1 MNTLTDRY
9 VWAVI
14 RGVPHERRQSV
25 GADLRAELDAR
36 IAERVTAGA
45 DTASAEAESVRE
57 LGDPDRRASEISGR
71 PAYLI
76 GPTYFFDYRRLM
88 IIVLAAVT
96 PSVFGVLLLVQSIAG
111 TQLWAAFA
119 SASTVAI
126 TVAVQVAFWITVA
139 FAVIERTSRGR
150 RRVPTAWDPA
160 DLPEVPTARVGIGET
175 IFALL
180 AYLLFIGLIVW
191 QQNVWVVETAG
202 SERIP
207 LLDPALWSFWLPWF
221 VVLAVLEM
229 AFALVLY
236 ATGRWTWVLAWVNVA
251 LNLAFAIPAFL
262 LVVTDQVLS
271 ASFRETFAE
280 VMPVVEMFLRVVP
293 FVIVGVAVLDVLE
306 GFRKAYRASRP
317 ALAP

>member
-1 MNTLTDRY
+1 MNTLADRY

-14 RGVPHERRQSV
+14 RGVPHERRRSV
-25 GADLRAELDAR
+25 GADLRAEIDAR
-36 IAERVTAGA
+36 IADRVAAGA
-45 DTASAEAESVRE
+45 DTFSAEAESVRE

-76 GPTYFFDYRRLM
+76 GPTYFFDYRRLI

-111 TQLWAAFA
+111 APLWTAFA

-150 RRVPTAWDPA
+150 RRAPTAWDPS
-160 DLPEVPTARVGIGET
+160 DLPEVPAAKVGIGET
-175 IFALL
+175 VFALL

-207 LLDPALWSFWLPWF
+207 LLDPALWTFWLPWF
-221 VVLAVLEM
+221 IVLAVLEM
-229 AFALVLY
+229 AFALTLY

-251 LNLAFAIPAFL
+251 LNLAFAVPAVL

-271 ASFRETFAE
+271 TQFRQAFAE
-280 VMPVVEMFLRVVP
+280 LMPAVEMFLRVIP
-293 FVIVGVAVLDVLE
+293 FVIVGVAVLDVVE

-317 ALAP
+317 ALTS